1 VADDNLQLVRQY
13 FRAKSRQLS
22 AMSDLAVA
30 EHGGL
35 QGSHREE
42 LQRIYLREILPH
54 RFSIGHGMVYGVH
67 GRSKEADIVIWDAD
81 NYPSLPLTDTSL
93 FFAESVRVV
102 LESKSD
108 YHIQK
113 FRDVLTKCRSIRGIL
128 DLRQPSVDDKIALIR
143 QELEALKAQQEQPS
157 GMVIIRP
164 PIGTAAVFI
173 GHGENA
179 LKNLD
184 KFSDDD
190 FNDADVSWP
199 DVTLL
204 LKPGR
209 IALKQYPQG
218 AGDEGFIEVF
228 DHGEDSLFVFTNH
241 LLRLLA
247 DRSVAVEDT
256 FYMDLYMKLDNN
268 TPISSRPFPLLNPR
282 PVRRAVSLG

>member
-1 VADDNLQLVRQY
+1 MR
-13 FRAKSRQLS
+13 
-22 AMSDLAVA
+22 DLAVA

-42 LQRIYLREILPH
+42 LQRIYLREILPR
-54 RFSIGHGMVYGVH
+54 RFSIGHGMVYGVR

-102 LESKSD
+102 MESKSD

-113 FRDVLTKCRSIRGIL
+113 FRDVLTKCRSVRGIL

-179 LKNLD
+179 LKNLN

-204 LKPGR
+204 LEPGR

-218 AGDEGFIEVF
+218 AGDEGCIEVF
-228 DHGEDSLFVFTNH
+228 DYGEDSLFVFTNH